1 MNGSR
6 ITDQG
11 SRIADRG
18 MRIAALWLA
27 LSVADAVPASAQ
39 MKVDQKFAT
48 VSAGFV
54 RIFLLTGSVNVQ
66 GWDRDSIWIRG
77 TVFEPPGEKLVIAPG
92 AQGSKIA
99 LWGADESKVKPS
111 QLTIYVPKR
120 SQVWIKTQ
128 SASAVVNGIEGG
140 VDINTISGEVTA
152 DGKPRE
158 LYVESMGGKLNLNVR
173 TRSIRAKTG
182 SGDIVARGIA
192 DELILTT
199 VSGRIWAMETRSTQ
213 TRVES
218 IDGDIFYSGD
228 LSMPGRLELINHSG
242 AIEIAVGPLA
252 SAQFAI
258 TTIDGSVRDEYG
270 MKGKASMG
278 KGSKQ
283 YYYEIAQN
291 PALEVEIRNFK
302 GATIIKKTAGK

>member
-1 MNGSR
+1 MADR
-6 ITDQG
+6 G

-18 MRIAALWLA
+18 LRIIALWLA
-27 LSVADAVPASAQ
+27 LLVAGVVPASAQ
-39 MKVDQKFAT
+39 MKVDQKVAT

-77 TVFEPPGEKLVIAPG
+77 TAFEPPGEKLVIAPG
-92 AQGSKIA
+92 PQGAKIA
-99 LWGADESKVKPS
+99 LWGPDETKVKPS
-111 QLTIYVPKR
+111 QLTIFVPRR

-128 SASAVVNGIEGG
+128 SASAIVSGIEGG
-140 VDINTISGEVTA
+140 IDINTVSGEVTA
-152 DGKPRE
+152 EGKPRE
-158 LYVESMGGKLNLNVR
+158 LYVESMGGKVNLNVR

-182 SGDIVARGIA
+182 TGDIVARGIA
-192 DELILTT
+192 DELTLTT

-218 IDGDIFYSGD
+218 IDGNIYYSGD

-242 AIEIAVGPLA
+242 DIEIAIGPLA
-252 SAQFAI
+252 SAQFGI

-270 MKGKASMG
+270 MKGKTSLG

-283 YYYEIAQN
+283 YYFELSQN

-302 GATIIKKTAGK
+302 GATIIKKAAGK